1 MGINA
6 FYEFRS
12 WHHDPGCLL
21 TAVPCTLG
29 VGVMLVCLSCGCAT
43 ELEATGGRSTL
54 LEAAVT
60 TDAIERQERAVGAVR
75 EVAT

>member
-1 MGINA
+1 MGANA

-29 VGVMLVCLSCGCAT
+29 VGVMLLCLSCGCAT

-60 TDAIERQERAVGAVR
+60 EDSQRGDL
-75 EVAT
+75 VAPGGNGVTTT